1 LTISP
6 APTMTIQAG
15 YLVRDSRGRPGI
27 VCTRKDRPSEDWID
41 EQLDAEDIRR
51 LDQDVPWWGVIPLD
65 GGLVLVPEPMLE
77 VIRPAAYEDFLV
89 AADHANIA
97 GRKYLAT
104 LFPHYVDRV
113 LAERRAQGKS

>member
-1 LTISP
+1 MSIRL
-6 APTMTIQAG
+6 G
-15 YLVRDSRGRPGI
+15 LLVRDSRGRQGI

-41 EQLDAEDIRR
+41 EQLDAVDIRK
-51 LDQDVPWWGVIPLD
+51 LDQDVPWWGVMPLD
-65 GGLVLVPEPMLE
+65 GGLVLAPEPMLE